1 MPHTD
6 KPNQELTT
14 REKDVLRAYREHLD
28 NFGVA
33 PSIAQL
39 ARMLDV
45 ARNTIQWAF
54 NKLQIKG
61 YLQEKKVTAIRL
73 TLSQK
78 GRKVE
83 L

>member
-14 REKDVLRAYREHLD
+14 REREVLKAYRDHLEAHGYPPT
-28 NFGVA
+28 N
-33 PSIAQL
+33 AQL
-39 ARMLDV
+39 ARQFELSW
-45 ARNTIQWAF
+45 NSIKWAIDHLM
-54 NKLQIKG
+54 KKG